1 MEKEKLLC
9 VIGPN
14 LVWLILVSAWM
25 QTNRARLRRAIGA
38 TESPAP
44 CIALARAVCVLGFR
58 VLATDLPAPTG
69 DAHPHGGVDL
79 A

>member
-14 LVWLILVSAWM
+14 LVWLILVGAWV
-25 QTNRARLRRAIGA
+25 QTNRARLRRGIGA

-44 CIALARAVCVLGFR
+44 CTALARAVRVLGFR
-58 VLATDLPAPTG
+58 VLATDLPTPTG
-69 DAHPHGGVDL
+69 DTHPRGGVDL